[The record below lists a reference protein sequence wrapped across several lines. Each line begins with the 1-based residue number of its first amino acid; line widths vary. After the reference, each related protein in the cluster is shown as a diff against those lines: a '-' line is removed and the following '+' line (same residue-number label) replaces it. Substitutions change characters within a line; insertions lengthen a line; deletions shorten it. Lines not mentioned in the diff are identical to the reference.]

1 MKKGKIDKN
10 EVAWWVYLVILVALV
25 VYGFWNSAAAELL
38 LRAIKGAF
46 SILIE

>member
-1 MKKGKIDKN
+1 MKKGKIDKI

-25 VYGFWNSAAAELL
+25 VYGFWNSAAAVLL
-38 LRAIKGAF
+38 LRAIKEAF

>member
-1 MKKGKIDKN
+1 MKKRKIDKK

-25 VYGFWNSAAAELL
+25 IYGFWNSAAAELR
-38 LRAIKGAF
+38 LRAIKVAF

>member
-1 MKKGKIDKN
+1 M
-10 EVAWWVYLVILVALV
+10 VVYLVILVALV

-38 LRAIKGAF
+38 LRAIKEAF

>member
-1 MKKGKIDKN
+1 MTKGKIDKN

-38 LRAIKGAF
+38 LRAIKEAF

>member
-1 MKKGKIDKN
+1 MKKRKIDKN

-25 VYGFWNSAAAELL
+25 VYGFWDSAAAELV
-38 LRAIKGAF
+38 LRAIKEAF

>member
-25 VYGFWNSAAAELL
+25 VYGFWNSAASELL
-38 LRAIKGAF
+38 LRAIKEAF

>member
-1 MKKGKIDKN
+1 MKKVKIDKN

-38 LRAIKGAF
+38 LRAIKEAF

>member
-10 EVAWWVYLVILVALV
+10 EAAWWVYLVILVALV

-38 LRAIKGAF
+38 LRAIKEAF

>member
-10 EVAWWVYLVILVALV
+10 EVAWWVYLGILVALV

-38 LRAIKGAF
+38 LRAIKEAF

>member
-1 MKKGKIDKN
+1 MKKRKIDKN

-25 VYGFWNSAAAELL
+25 IYGFWDSAAAELL
-38 LRAIKGAF
+38 LRAIKEAF

>member
-1 MKKGKIDKN
+1 MKNRKIDKK

-25 VYGFWNSAAAELL
+25 IYGFWNSAAAELL
-38 LRAIKGAF
+38 LRAIKEAF

>member
-1 MKKGKIDKN
+1 MKKGKIDKS

-38 LRAIKGAF
+38 LRAIKEAF

>member
-10 EVAWWVYLVILVALV
+10 EVAWWVYLVILAALV

-38 LRAIKGAF
+38 LRAIKEAF

>member
-1 MKKGKIDKN
+1 MKKGKIDKK

-25 VYGFWNSAAAELL
+25 IYGFWNSAAAELL
-38 LRAIKGAF
+38 LRAIKEAF

>member
-1 MKKGKIDKN
+1 MKKGKIDKY

-38 LRAIKGAF
+38 LRAIKEAF

>member
-1 MKKGKIDKN
+1 MMKGKIDKN

-38 LRAIKGAF
+38 LRAIKEAF

>member
-1 MKKGKIDKN
+1 MKKRKIDKK

-25 VYGFWNSAAAELL
+25 IYGFWNSAAAELL
-38 LRAIKGAF
+38 LRAIKEAL

>member
-10 EVAWWVYLVILVALV
+10 EVAWWVYLAILVALV

-38 LRAIKGAF
+38 LRAIKEAF